1 VRVWVASEDDAP
13 EVTRLMLAF
22 RDWWGR
28 DVPADDAAAAGV
40 ARLLADDGTESCL
53 EKGLEEGRAT
63 GELKGQRQGN
73 GRGHGC
79 G

>member
-1 VRVWVASEDDAP
+1 MRVWVASEDEAA

-40 ARLLADDGTESCL
+40 GRLLADDATEFLLASPDN
-53 EKGLEEGRAT
+53 RAPA
-63 GELKGQRQGN
+63 GVCQLRY
-73 GRGHGC
+73 R
-79 G
+79 